1 MIDFT
6 KSLGA
11 ELAPLNI
18 MVNCVA
24 PGWVDTEM
32 CTEVFAQPG
41 FREKI
46 EAGIPLKRIPPP
58 EDIAGPILFLVS
70 DMARHIVG
78 EVINVNGGSVMCG

>member
-32 CTEVFAQPG
+32 CTEVFAEDPTAHPYAAQTYYISSG
-41 FREKI
+41 
-46 EAGIPLKRIPPP
+46 ARIPHNNLYIDTP
-58 EDIAGPILFLVS
+58 ALRL
-70 DMARHIVG
+70 AK
-78 EVINVNGGSVMCG
+78 GGRFW